1 MSTKEAATQTD
12 PVRFQEDEGFELV
25 GALPARTYGISDER
39 LHRALIAGYRA
50 RDFLDGKISTLPTT
64 EAIEVKDRHHVLIR
78 GRDSCDH
85 SGVTTSLRVLR
96 THTDSSSV
104 SHSFA
109 SLTECRIY
117 WSTVQGCRFAD
128 NIPPLVDTCSTKGN
142 NGQ

>member
-1 MSTKEAATQTD
+1 MSTREIGTQTE

-25 GALPARTYGISDER
+25 GAQPARTYGISDER

-64 EAIEVKDRHHVLIR
+64 EAIELKDRHHVLIR
-78 GRDSCDH
+78 GRDSCGH
-85 SGVTTSLRVLR
+85 SGVTTSLKVLR
-96 THTDSSSV
+96 THTNSNSV

-117 WSTVQGCRFAD
+117 WSTVQGCRLSD
-128 NIPPLVDTCSTKGN
+128 NIPPLVDSCPTTGS